1 VIPEGGAFRQYPWYC
16 FRGDGLTAENLWVEG
31 RGPDTVTK
39 DVVDCN
45 VQQSLGA
52 TFDRPPGHMRL
63 ENARN
68 IVVHQST
75 SGVSL
80 PVSDLM
86 TLVGDS
92 TVTSNDLWG
101 YTDPGDMDN
110 PRVRW
115 NNFHSYNNR
124 GVPLLANVT
133 NPLTGNLLVNGD
145 FRNGTYGW
153 SLATQSGTTT
163 NDPGSGGL
171 HGTIIDA
178 PDGRGKE
185 LVIDIAGDTLG
196 NGVIVSTTVN
206 IPPGY
211 EGQDAFFGFRPDTDG
226 NCRYERLDYD
236 DGALQVNRFS
246 SIVNTQT
253 AYRIRKIGLEGGGQ
267 GSTHTL
273 KWRVVP
279 HTDGFYGILKYDGTS
294 LAEASFPGTILDA
307 TGNHLYLGAD
317 LPVSAISFN
326 VSAAATGLT
335 RTIEYW
341 NGSAWVAVTSID
353 QDDTNSFTTSGTNKV
368 VRFTVPRDEASH
380 WKRRTLN
387 GVGPLYWVRFVAS
400 AVTSPPSIGAAP
412 ARARRGKFYLSNVY
426 CVIGLTHNQVPTL
439 HGQQR
444 WLDGRLEVSA
454 SVMPTTGSWKQGDV
468 VWKTNPTIVS
478 ADPSYHLLGWRR
490 ITTGS
495 GSALDTDW
503 VEMRAPVADS
513 SATASNV
520 ANAIVARNSSGNF
533 FANYVFSKLS
543 AGATNIADNPVSA
556 EVMTLDGSGFAD
568 KFLRCR
574 AVSTDKFVVD
584 LSGNVTGSS
593 FVGDG
598 SSLTNIYK
606 PSGTDVAIAD
616 GGTGASTAASAR
628 TNLGFA
634 SAVVSGSNVTTTS
647 TSAGNVTGASFS
659 IGANENWS
667 FDFYGRIGCDN
678 TGGVKFAVDV
688 PGGAT
693 LLAQA
698 VGIGSNATTLSSA
711 LLTSD
716 NSLSGTA
723 FNTSNDQNGWVR
735 IAGHI
740 RNSSTSGNV
749 QITFASATSGQ
760 TSTVYVDSAL
770 VARRTN

>member
-1 VIPEGGAFRQYPWYC
+1 
-16 FRGDGLTAENLWVEG
+16 
-31 RGPDTVTK
+31 
-39 DVVDCN
+39 
-45 VQQSLGA
+45 
-52 TFDRPPGHMRL
+52 
-63 ENARN
+63 
-68 IVVHQST
+68 
-75 SGVSL
+75 
-80 PVSDLM
+80 
-86 TLVGDS
+86 
-92 TVTSNDLWG
+92 
-101 YTDPGDMDN
+101 
-110 PRVRW
+110 
-115 NNFHSYNNR
+115 
-124 GVPLLANVT
+124 
-133 NPLTGNLLVNGD
+133 
-145 FRNGTYGW
+145 
-153 SLATQSGTTT
+153 
-163 NDPGSGGL
+163 
-171 HGTIIDA
+171 
-178 PDGRGKE
+178 
-185 LVIDIAGDTLG
+185 
-196 NGVIVSTTVN
+196 
-206 IPPGY
+206 
-211 EGQDAFFGFRPDTDG
+211 
-226 NCRYERLDYD
+226 
-236 DGALQVNRFS
+236 
-246 SIVNTQT
+246 
-253 AYRIRKIGLEGGGQ
+253 
-267 GSTHTL
+267 
-273 KWRVVP
+273 
-279 HTDGFYGILKYDGTS
+279 
-294 LAEASFPGTILDA
+294 
-307 TGNHLYLGAD
+307 
-317 LPVSAISFN
+317 
-326 VSAAATGLT
+326 
-335 RTIEYW
+335 
-341 NGSAWVAVTSID
+341 
-353 QDDTNSFTTSGTNKV
+353 
-368 VRFTVPRDEASH
+368 
-380 WKRRTLN
+380 
-387 GVGPLYWVRFVAS
+387 
-400 AVTSPPSIGAAP
+400 
-412 ARARRGKFYLSNVY
+412 
-426 CVIGLTHNQVPTL
+426 
-439 HGQQR
+439 
-444 WLDGRLEVSA
+444 
-454 SVMPTTGSWKQGDV
+454 MPTTGSWKQGDV

-723 FNTSNDQNGWVR
+723 FNTSNDQDGWVG

-740 RNSSTSGNV
+740 RNRST
-749 QITFASATSGQ
+749 
-760 TSTVYVDSAL
+760 
-770 VARRTN
+770 